1 MPPKMPPSAV
11 PPHCISASTT
21 DQPMVAP
28 PTLHLGAAFGQHSTH
43 RVASGGQWQRRLVDG
58 VVGGRVCGGHG
69 HHQPQLLDD
78 HLQAGPLA
86 FLLAPLCFS
95 GRHLTQRQDRRG
107 GGQYGVVW
115 GGGGG
120 WGGWTTLGWGIALGW
135 LSVSVTII
143 GCV

>member
-43 RVASGGQWQRRLVDG
+43 RVVSGGQWQRRLVDG

-107 GGQYGVVW
+107 GSVW
-115 GGGGG
+115 GGVGWGGG